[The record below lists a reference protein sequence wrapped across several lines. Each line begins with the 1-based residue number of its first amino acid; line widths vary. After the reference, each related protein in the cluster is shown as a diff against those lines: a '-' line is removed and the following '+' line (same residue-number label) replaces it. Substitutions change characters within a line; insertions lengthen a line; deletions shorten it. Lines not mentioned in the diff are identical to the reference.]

1 MLIALESYGILLNH
15 IESLSSTDSQQLRR
29 EQLCGY
35 LKQWRKASIPIS
47 IAIYIDVLS
56 PLQRYCL
63 SFQQELHDPVKAVRR
78 VQEFTWT
85 MAKLKLLLDRSLD
98 EDERI
103 MSHYKNLMSEIE
115 KKSGEDKIYYYQ
127 QCQVTSH

>member
-1 MLIALESYGILLNH
+1 
-15 IESLSSTDSQQLRR
+15 
-29 EQLCGY
+29 
-35 LKQWRKASIPIS
+35 
-47 IAIYIDVLS
+47 
-56 PLQRYCL
+56 
-63 SFQQELHDPVKAVRR
+63 
-78 VQEFTWT
+78 
-85 MAKLKLLLDRSLD
+85 MAKLKLLLYRSLD